1 MDGIKPINNNK
12 VSNINRIGP
21 RGQRVQQSTKP
32 GQSFQGVLER
42 VQDQRGISL
51 SKHARVRMMAR
62 DIRLDNEQV
71 QRLSM
76 AVERARQKG
85 VRDTLVLMD
94 DTAFVVNVK
103 STTVVT
109 AAKSDTLRDRVFT
122 NIDGAVIV

>member
-1 MDGIKPINNNK
+1 MGGMKPIDNK
-12 VSNINRIGP
+12 PIPAVNRPG
-21 RGQRVQQSTKP
+21 VQAEKP
-32 GQSFQGVLER
+32 KVQPGKSFKEVLEA
-42 VQDQRGISL
+42 VKEQHGISL
-51 SKHARVRMMAR
+51 STHAQVRMTAR
-62 DIRLDNEQV
+62 NIMLDKGQV

-109 AAKSDTLRDRVFT
+109 ATKRDSLKDKVFT
-122 NIDGAVIV
+122 NIDGAVIL

>member
-1 MDGIKPINNNK
+1 MGGTKPID
-12 VSNINRIGP
+12 NRPIPAVNRPG
-21 RGQRVQQSTKP
+21 GQAKKHTVQPDKSFKEVFEAVK
-32 GQSFQGVLER
+32 GQT
-42 VQDQRGISL
+42 GICL
-51 SKHARVRMMAR
+51 SKHAQVRMTAR
-62 DIRLDNEQV
+62 DIMLDKGQV

-109 AAKSDTLRDRVFT
+109 ATKRDALKDKVFT